1 MDQRERE
8 KEREPGR
15 MRTTLKNKDRV
26 QLPAVGPGPGVGLN
40 CENGQESLEVR
51 NSTGRERP
59 GLGEWRTTGVARKGA
74 WKRFSA

>member
-26 QLPAVGPGPGVGLN
+26 QLPAVGLGPGVGLN

-51 NSTGRERP
+51 NSTGREHP
-59 GLGEWRTTGVARKGA
+59 GLGEWRTIGVARKGA
-74 WKRFSA
+74 WKHFSA